1 MREDNRPRTAQA
13 AALSDV
19 RRQILTGELRPGQRI
34 VQENLASRL
43 GISRV
48 PVREALQHLQG
59 EGLVEYTAH
68 HGYQVAHLDYGD
80 LSELYYLR
88 QLLEAE
94 AIRLAVPVIGDNTL
108 REMDSVRTRME
119 QLPAEASDEIAEL
132 NREFHFMLF
141 RAANMPRLLRFIR
154 LLWESSDAYR
164 AVYYADDKAISNI
177 HVEHKQ
183 LQDAIEARDPERVI
197 ELFDAHRG
205 NLLQFMED
213 VLDRESPRQH

>member
-68 HGYQVAHLDYGD
+68 RGYQVTHLDYGD

-88 QLLEAE
+88 RLLEAE
-94 AIRLAVPVIGDNTL
+94 AIRLAVPVIGDNAL

-119 QLPAEASDEIAEL
+119 QLPAEATDEIAEL

-141 RAANMPRLLRFIR
+141 RAAEMPRLLRFIR

-164 AVYYADDKAISNI
+164 AVYYADDAAISNI

-197 ELFDAHRG
+197 EIFDAHRG
-205 NLLQFMED
+205 NLLRFMED
-213 VLDRESPRQH
+213 ILDQESPRQP